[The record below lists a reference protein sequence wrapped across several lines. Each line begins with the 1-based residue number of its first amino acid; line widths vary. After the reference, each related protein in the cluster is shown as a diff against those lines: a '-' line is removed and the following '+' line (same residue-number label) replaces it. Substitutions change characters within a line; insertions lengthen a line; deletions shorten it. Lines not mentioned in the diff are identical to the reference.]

1 MMQQSPAMPDMA
13 GANMR
18 GGNPMPDLPQKGKAN
33 LAKPQAEIAA
43 VLVAR
48 LGLMSPQELEMLDMA
63 ITPEVADVLLKLLP
77 ELAELIDAVQGQGLQ
92 PQAAGPR
99 QAAPAPRQAPPA
111 SQMGALGSVG

>member
-1 MMQQSPAMPDMA
+1 MARDPMMQQSPAMPDMA

-48 LGLMSPQELEMLDMA
+48 LGPYFSTRA
-63 ITPEVADVLLKLLP
+63 RNAGHGNYARSSRCTPK
-77 ELAELIDAVQGQGLQ
+77 
-92 PQAAGPR
+92 
-99 QAAPAPRQAPPA
+99 A
-111 SQMGALGSVG
+111 SSRACRAN